1 MIENNELAMNMQS
14 QLSFEE
20 FRREVLNDFRL
31 ACISREVSLLGRR
44 EVLTGK
50 AKFGIFGDG
59 KEVAQIAMAKYFKPG
74 DFRSGYYRDQTWAF
88 ATGVT
93 NVEQFFS
100 QLYADP
106 DLENDPF
113 SAGRQMNS
121 HFATPNIDADGNW
134 LPLTAQKNTA
144 ADMAPTA
151 GQMPRALGLAY
162 ASKLFR
168 EVPELEGLTHLSH
181 QGNEVCFATIGDAS
195 TSEGHFW
202 ETVNAAGV
210 LQVPLC
216 IFVWDDGYGISVPR
230 KLQTTKGSI
239 SAALE
244 GFRKGEETNGLEIY
258 NVKGWDYAGLC
269 EVFEEGIR
277 KARETH
283 VPVLFHVEEITQPQG
298 HSTSG
303 SHERYKSKDR
313 LAWEKE
319 FDCNLKMRQW
329 IVENALVDEGTLQ
342 EIEAEAKVLAHE
354 GRKRAWEKYIAPI
367 RAQVQEVTA
376 IFRQLI
382 EEGRADTE
390 FVQHTMQELSANRE
404 PLRRDVLKSA
414 AHILFRHPRDFSPAM
429 NELQLFYDNQ
439 LVTEKENYNTLLY
452 ATGAN
457 SALNVPEVPAQYAD
471 DAQVLNGYEVLNKY
485 FDQLFIDNPLV
496 FAFGEDVGKIGDVN
510 QAFAGLQAKHGKT
523 RIADTGIRELTI
535 MGQGIGMALRGLR
548 PIAEIQYLDYLL
560 YGLQPLSDD
569 VASLQYRTRGTQFC
583 PIIVRTRGHR
593 LEGIWHSGSPMGMII
608 NSLRGF
614 HVCVPRNMVQAAG
627 MYNTLLRAHEPA
639 LVIESLNGYRLKE
652 RMPENVGEFTVPLGV
667 PEILQE
673 GSDITIVSYGST
685 LRIIEE
691 ALQTLSGLGVSC
703 ELIDVQTLLP
713 FDTGHSILE
722 SLKKTNRIL
731 FVDEDVPGGGTAYMF
746 QQVMEQQ
753 GGYRWLDVAPRTLS
767 AQAHRPAYGS
777 DGDYFSKPNV
787 EDVVKVVMEMIRE

>member
-20 FRREVLNDFRL
+20 FRKEVLNDFRL

-59 KEVAQIAMAKYFKPG
+59 KEVAQIAMTKYFKPG
-74 DFRSGYYRDQTWAF
+74 DFRSGYYRDQTIAF
-88 ATGVT
+88 ASGIAT
-93 NVEQFFS
+93 VEQFFS

-106 DLENDPF
+106 DINNDPF

-121 HFATPNIDADGNW
+121 HFATPNIDAEGNW
-134 LPLTAQKNTA
+134 LNLAAMKNTA

-151 GQMPRALGLAY
+151 AQMPRALGLAY

-168 EVPELEGLTHLSH
+168 EVPELQQYDHLSRN
-181 QGNEVCFATIGDAS
+181 GNEVCFATIGDAS

-210 LQVPLC
+210 LQVPLV

-230 KLQTTKGSI
+230 KYQTTKGSI
-239 SAALE
+239 SIAME
-244 GFRKGEETNGLEIY
+244 GFRKSGNSNGLEIY
-258 NVKGWDYAGLC
+258 NVKGWDYAGMC
-269 EVFEEGIR
+269 ETFEEGIR

-303 SHERYKSKDR
+303 SHERYKSKER

-329 IVENALVDEGTLQ
+329 LLGNALADEALLQ
-342 EIEAEAKVLAHE
+342 QIEAEAKTIAQDS
-354 GRKRAWEKYIAPI
+354 RRAAWEKYIAPI
-367 RAQVQEVTA
+367 KAQVQELLSLCEALLGEGLGDTA
-376 IFRQLI
+376 YI
-382 EEGRADTE
+382 TK
-390 FVQHTMQELSANRE
+390 VMQELASNRE
-404 PLRRDVLKSA
+404 PQRRDVLKTAAGILFKHPRNFSA
-414 AHILFRHPRDFSPAM
+414 ALED
-429 NELQLFYDNQ
+429 LQQFYDRQ
-439 LVTEKENYNTLLY
+439 LAVEKENYNTYLY
-452 ATGAN
+452 ATGPN
-457 SALNVPEVPAQYAD
+457 SVLNVPEVPAQYAE
-471 DAQVLNGYEVLNKY
+471 DAPLINGYEILNRY
-485 FDQLFIDNPLV
+485 FDQLFSHHPLV

-510 QAFAGLQAKHGKT
+510 QGFAGLQQKHGKT

-593 LEGIWHSGSPMGMII
+593 LEGIWHSGSPMGMIV
-608 NSLRGF
+608 NSLRGI

-627 MYNTLLRAHEPA
+627 MYNTLLKANEPA
-639 LVIESLNGYRLKE
+639 IMIEALNGYRLKE
-652 RMPENVGEFTVPLGV
+652 RLPENLQDFTVPLGV
-667 PEILQE
+667 TEILHP
-673 GSDITIVSYGST
+673 GTDITIVSYGST
-685 LRIIEE
+685 LRVIEDAMQVLE
-691 ALQTLSGLGVSC
+691 QQDISC

-713 FDTGHSILE
+713 FDIHQSILA

-746 QQVMEQQ
+746 QQVMEVQ
-753 GGYRWLDVAPRTLS
+753 GGYRWLDVAPRTLA

-777 DGDYFSKPNV
+777 DGDYFSKPNA
-787 EDVVKVVMEMIRE
+787 EDVVKIVMDMIRE

>member
-59 KEVAQIAMAKYFKPG
+59 KEVAQIAMSKYFKPG
-74 DFRSGYYRDQTWAF
+74 DFRSGYYRDQTIAF
-88 ATGVT
+88 ASGIAT
-93 NVEQFFS
+93 VEQFFS

-106 DLENDPF
+106 DINNDPF

-121 HFATPNIDADGNW
+121 HFATPNIDAEGNW
-134 LPLTAQKNTA
+134 LNLASMKNTA

-151 GQMPRALGLAY
+151 AQMPRALGLAY

-168 EVPELEGLTHLSH
+168 EVPELQQYDHLSRN
-181 QGNEVCFATIGDAS
+181 GNEVCFATIGDAS

-210 LQVPLC
+210 LQVPLV

-230 KLQTTKGSI
+230 KYQTTKGSI
-239 SAALE
+239 STVME
-244 GFRKGEETNGLEIY
+244 GFRKNGNSNGLEIY
-258 NVKGWDYAGLC
+258 NVKGWDYAGMC
-269 EVFEEGIR
+269 ETFEEGIR

-303 SHERYKSKDR
+303 SHERYKSKER

-329 IVENALVDEGTLQ
+329 LLENALADEALLQ
-342 EIEAEAKVLAHE
+342 QIEAEAKTIAQDS
-354 GRKRAWEKYIAPI
+354 RRAAWEKYIAPI
-367 RAQVQEVTA
+367 KAQVQELLGLCEA
-376 IFRQLI
+376 LLA
-382 EEGRADTE
+382 EGRGDTAYITQ
-390 FVQHTMQELSANRE
+390 VMQELASNRE
-404 PLRRDVLKSA
+404 PQRKDVLKTAAGILFKHPRNFSA
-414 AHILFRHPRDFSPAM
+414 ALDD
-429 NELQLFYDNQ
+429 LQQFYDRQ
-439 LVTEKENYNTLLY
+439 LAIEKENYNTYLY
-452 ATGAN
+452 ATGPN
-457 SALNVPEVPAQYAD
+457 SVLNVPEVPAQYAE
-471 DAQVLNGYEVLNKY
+471 DAPLINGYEILNRY
-485 FDQLFIDNPLV
+485 FDQLFSHHPLV

-510 QAFAGLQAKHGKT
+510 QGFAGLQQKHGKT

-569 VASLQYRTRGTQFC
+569 VASLQYRTKGTQFC

-593 LEGIWHSGSPMGMII
+593 LEGIWHSGSPMGMIV
-608 NSLRGF
+608 NSLRGL

-627 MYNTLLRAHEPA
+627 MYNTLLQANEPA
-639 LVIESLNGYRLKE
+639 IMIEALNGYRLKE
-652 RMPENVGEFTVPLGV
+652 RLPENLKDFTVPLGV
-667 PEILQE
+667 AEVLHP
-673 GSDITIVSYGST
+673 GTDITIVSYGST
-685 LRIIEE
+685 LRIVEDAMQVLEQQGI
-691 ALQTLSGLGVSC
+691 SC

-713 FDTGHSILE
+713 FDIHQSILA

-746 QQVMEQQ
+746 QQVMEVQ
-753 GGYRWLDVAPRTLS
+753 GGYRWLDVAPRTLA

-777 DGDYFSKPNV
+777 DGDYFSKPNA
-787 EDVVKVVMEMIRE
+787 EDVVKIVMDMIRE